1 MIYLPAGTAPGE
13 SMIKK
18 CIEYTINEA
27 QSGCTVEEFLRSLG
41 YSHRLVVH
49 LRGTPAGLSIGGIPV
64 YTIHRLEPGEI
75 LKVTLVEEDS
85 LAREHP
91 LLNQS
96 GNGKEDP
103 LPEVSEK
110 GIVPVCL
117 PLSIVYEDED
127 ILIVNKD
134 AGVPVHPSQGHHG
147 NTLANAAAWYYQLK
161 GEPFTYRA
169 INRLDRDT
177 SGLLILAKHMLS
189 ACILSGEMQNRLIK
203 REYRALVCGKTPS
216 EGTVQSPI
224 ARVDGSTIERQ
235 VDFEK
240 GESACTHYR
249 RISYDEALDLSYIS
263 LRLETGR
270 THQIRVHMKS
280 IGHPLPGDFL
290 YHPDYR
296 LIKRQP
302 LHSYRLDFIH
312 PITGKPVDFTAA
324 LPQDMAGLV

>member
-1 MIYLPAGTAPGE
+1 
-13 SMIKK
+13 MIKK

-27 QSGCTVEEFLRSLG
+27 QAGRTVEEFLRSLG
-41 YSHRLVVH
+41 YSHHLVVH
-49 LRGTPAGLSIGGIPV
+49 LRSTPAGLSIGGVPV
-64 YTIHRLEPGEI
+64 YTIHRLEPGEV
-75 LKVTLVEEDS
+75 LKVTLVEGDS
-85 LAREHP
+85 MAAEYP
-91 LLNQS
+91 PSDKPVNS
-96 GNGKEDP
+96 MEGITPGK
-103 LPEVSEK
+103 SAK
-110 GIVPVCL
+110 GIIPVCL

-127 ILIVNKD
+127 ILIVDKD
-134 AGVPVHPSQGHHG
+134 AGIPVHPSQGHYS
-147 NTLANAAAWYYQLK
+147 NTLANAVAWYYLRK

-216 EGTVQSPI
+216 EGTIQSPI
-224 ARVDGSTIERQ
+224 ARVEGSTIERQ

-249 RISYDEALDLSYIS
+249 RISYNEALDLSYIS

-296 LIKRQP
+296 FIKRQP
-302 LHSYRLDFIH
+302 LHSYRLEFIH
-312 PITGKPVDFTAA
+312 PITGKPVEFTAR
-324 LPQDMAGLV
+324 LPQDMAGMI